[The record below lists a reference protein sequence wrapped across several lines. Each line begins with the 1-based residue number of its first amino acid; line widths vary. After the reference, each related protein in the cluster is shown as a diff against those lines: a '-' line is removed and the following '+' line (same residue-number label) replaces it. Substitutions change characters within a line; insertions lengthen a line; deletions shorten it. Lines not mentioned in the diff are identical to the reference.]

1 LGKTEYKWKAI
12 GTTKYADMTLAEANA
27 QLEKDGAQKVNE
39 IRTKGKNL
47 GTQYL

>member
-1 LGKTEYKWKAI
+1 
-12 GTTKYADMTLAEANA
+12 MTLAEANA
-27 QLEKDGAQKVNE
+27 QLEKDGAQKVTE